1 MTAAPTLFHN
11 TRRTPPTPALPS
23 PNEMY
28 RALIERDSSLDG
40 AFVAAIRTTGI
51 FCRPGCGAKKPLR
64 ENVEFFP
71 DHAAALRAGYRPC
84 LRCRP
89 LDRGRT
95 PPDFVRLALELV
107 EDHPDQRLSAAD
119 LRARGLD
126 PHRVARY
133 FKAHYGLTFQ
143 AYHRARR
150 LGRALAPL
158 HQGSPVARAASA
170 SGFDSESGFR
180 EAFARLFGPAPRVA
194 SAPSRC
200 SPGSA
205 GESPPSPPHPTLVL
219 IRWLTTPIGP
229 MLAGASD
236 EGVCLLEFID
246 RRAIEAQ
253 VITLRRR
260 LAQATHRPIA
270 IIPDPAS
277 PDPSSLDPSSP
288 TPSSHLTT
296 LGAQLAEYFAGKR
309 TDFTVPL
316 HTPGTD
322 FQRRVWQE
330 LRRIPCGQVRSYAQ
344 QAAAIGRPTATRAVA
359 RANGDNRIAIV
370 IPCHRV
376 IGADGSLTGYGGQL
390 WRKQWLLNHERR
402 AGSNEPRTK

>member
-1 MTAAPTLFHN
+1 MTAAPSLFAPAL
-11 TRRTPPTPALPS
+11 RDPPTAALPS
-23 PNEMY
+23 PDEMY
-28 RALIERDSSLDG
+28 RALVERDSSLDG
-40 AFVAAIRTTGI
+40 VFVAAIRTTGI

-71 DHAAALRAGYRPC
+71 DHSAALRAGYRPC

-107 EDHPDQRLSAAD
+107 EDYPDRRLTAAD
-119 LRARGLD
+119 LRARNLD

-133 FKAHYGLTFQ
+133 FKSHYGLTFQ

-158 HQGSPVARAASA
+158 HQGAPIARAAHA

-180 EAFARLFGPAPRVA
+180 EAFSRLFGAEGHASPAAPA
-194 SAPSRC
+194 SERSSR
-200 SPGSA
+200 A
-205 GESPPSPPHPTLVL
+205 QPTIVLV
-219 IRWLTTPIGP
+219 RWLDTPLGP
-229 MLAGASD
+229 MLAGASGQ
-236 EGVCLLEFID
+236 GVCLLEFID
-246 RRAIEAQ
+246 RRAVEAQ
-253 VITLRRR
+253 VAALRRQ
-260 LAQATHRPIA
+260 LASAARRPVA
-270 IIPDPAS
+270 IIPDPQPPHPA
-277 PDPSSLDPSSP
+277 PADPSSLLSA
-288 TPSSHLTT
+288 LA
-296 LGAQLAEYFAGKR
+296 AQLADYFAGRR

-316 HTPGTD
+316 HTSGTE
-322 FQRRVWQE
+322 FQQRVWDQ

-390 WRKQWLLNHERR
+390 WRKRWLLDHEQKLVASASGR
-402 AGSNEPRTK
+402 

>member
-1 MTAAPTLFHN
+1 MIAAPSLF
-11 TRRTPPTPALPS
+11 PPTSPAAALPT
-23 PNEMY
+23 PDQMY
-28 RALIERDSSLDG
+28 RALVERDSSLDG
-40 AFVAAIRTTGI
+40 VFVAAIRTTGI

-89 LDRGRT
+89 LDRGHR

-107 EDHPDQRLSAAD
+107 EDHPDTRLTAAD

-126 PHRVARY
+126 PYRVTRY
-133 FKAHYGLTFQ
+133 FKSHYGLTFQ

-158 HQGSPVARAASA
+158 HHGAPIARAASA

-180 EAFARLFGPAPRVA
+180 EAFAKLFGPIPVAPA
-194 SAPSRC
+194 SGRC
-200 SPGSA
+200 SPASA
-205 GESPPSPPHPTLVL
+205 GESSRDRAAIIL
-219 IRWLTTPIGP
+219 IRWLDTPLGP
-229 MLAGASD
+229 MLAGASN

-253 VITLRRR
+253 VTTLRRR
-260 LAQATHRPIA
+260 LAAANDRSIA
-270 IIPDPAS
+270 IIPDLPHS
-277 PDPSSLDPSSP
+277 LDPSSLDHS
-288 TPSSHLTT
+288 PSSHLSTLTT
-296 LGAQLAEYFAGKR
+296 QLADYFAGTR
-309 TDFTVPL
+309 TTFTVPL
-316 HTPGTD
+316 HIPGTD
-322 FQRRVWQE
+322 FQQQVWRM
-330 LRRIPCGQVRSYAQ
+330 LRDIPCGQVRSYAQ

-376 IGADGSLTGYGGQL
+376 IGADGTLTGYGGQL
-390 WRKQWLLNHERR
+390 WRKQWLLDHERKLVTSTSSR
-402 AGSNEPRTK
+402 

>member
-1 MTAAPTLFHN
+1 MIAAPALFSPA
-11 TRRTPPTPALPS
+11 TPPSLPTAD
-23 PNEMY
+23 EMY
-28 RALIERDSSLDG
+28 RALVERDDSLDG
-40 AFVAAIRTTGI
+40 VFVAGVKTTGI

-71 DHAAALRAGYRPC
+71 DHGAALRAGYRPC

-95 PPDFVRLALELV
+95 PPDFVRLALELI
-107 EDHPDQRLSAAD
+107 EDHPDERITAAD

-126 PHRVARY
+126 PHRVTRY

-143 AYHRARR
+143 AFHRARR
-150 LGRALAPL
+150 VGRALAPL
-158 HQGSPVARAASA
+158 RTGAPVARAAA
-170 SGFDSESGFR
+170 ATGFDSESGFR
-180 EAFARLFGPAPRVA
+180 EAFTRLFGAVA
-194 SAPSRC
+194 SASSR
-200 SPGSA
+200 SSA
-205 GESPPSPPHPTLVL
+205 AAAEAKSSHAPAVVL
-219 IRWLTTPIGP
+219 IRWLGTPLGP

-246 RRAIEAQ
+246 RRAIETQ
-253 VITLRRR
+253 ITVLRRR
-260 LAQATHRPIA
+260 LAAASDRPIA
-270 IIPDPAS
+270 MIPDLSAS
-277 PDPSSLDPSSP
+277 ASSP
-288 TPSSHLTT
+288 AASHLTALAT
-296 LGAQLAEYFAGKR
+296 QLAAYFAGTR
-309 TDFTVPL
+309 TTFTVPL

-322 FQRRVWQE
+322 FQRDVWRMLQE
-330 LRRIPCGQVRSYAQ
+330 IPCGQVRSYAQ

-390 WRKQWLLNHERR
+390 WRKQWLLDHERSMAAR
-402 AGSNEPRTK
+402 ATRP